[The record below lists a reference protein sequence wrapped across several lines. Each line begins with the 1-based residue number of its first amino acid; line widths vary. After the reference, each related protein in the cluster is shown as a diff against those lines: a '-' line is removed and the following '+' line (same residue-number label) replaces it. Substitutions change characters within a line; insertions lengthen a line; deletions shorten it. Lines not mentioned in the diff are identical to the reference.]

1 MLIIAVNCIIVYSY
15 GSIGS
20 EVMKKRGEKV
30 HGLNDDQIRRLQD
43 LKPHYNYGDYGTIA
57 ELTGNSRDYV
67 RKVLD
72 PNFPRW
78 NETLFCSHD
87 ERRAFRN

>member
-1 MLIIAVNCIIVYSY
+1 
-15 GSIGS
+15 
-20 EVMKKRGEKV
+20 MKKRGEKV

-78 NETLFCSHD
+78 NESIVETATNIIRGRLEEQVKQAERARLFLL
-87 ERRAFRN
+87 NN